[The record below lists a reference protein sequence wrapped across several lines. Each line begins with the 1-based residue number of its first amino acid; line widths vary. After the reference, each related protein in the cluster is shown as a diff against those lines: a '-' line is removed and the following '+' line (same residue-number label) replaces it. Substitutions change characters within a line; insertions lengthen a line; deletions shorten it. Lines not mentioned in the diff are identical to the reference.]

1 MTAYQS
7 LEAIRKRVAALGNAM
22 GILHWDM
29 ETMMPDGVA
38 PARAEVL
45 AEMSL
50 MVHELETGEQL
61 PDLLAEAEE
70 QAEQLNPWQRAN
82 LREIRQLYLHANA
95 TPTDL
100 VEKIV
105 MARSESTMAWREAR
119 PKNDFKSLAP
129 KLDALFSLQ
138 REVATIKSEAMGVS
152 PYEALLDE
160 YDPGRREPQVDAI
173 FADLEA
179 FLPDFVQQALEKQSA
194 GPDILMPRGPFPMTH
209 QAQLSKEVMQIL
221 DFPFDHG
228 RLDTA
233 AHPFSGGAEGDLRIT
248 TRYEEDDFTKSLMAV
263 IHETGH
269 ALYENGRPHDWR
281 GQPVGDSRGMTL
293 HESQSLLLEM
303 QAARSEEFIRFIGPV
318 AQKIL
323 KGEGPAWDIDNLLRV
338 YRKVEPGLIR
348 VYADEVTYP
357 LHVIMRYK
365 LEKAIIADDIPIAEL
380 PIAWN
385 DMMEQYLGIRPSD
398 DKDGV
403 MQDVHWPEGILGYFP
418 TYSLGA
424 MAAAQIFA
432 TAKAAEPGILPGLAQ
447 GDFKP
452 LYGWLDKNIRSQGCL
467 YTPDELIEKATGAPL
482 GTEAYKQAIY
492 ARYMG

>member
-7 LEAIRKRVAALGNAM
+7 LEAIRKRVSALGNAM

-45 AEMSL
+45 AELSL
-50 MVHELETGEQL
+50 MVHEIETGEQL
-61 PDLLAEAEE
+61 PDLLSRAEE
-70 QAEQLNPWQRAN
+70 TADELSPWQRAN
-82 LREIRQLYLHANA
+82 LREIKQIYLHANA
-95 TPTDL
+95 TPADL

-105 MARSESTMAWREAR
+105 MARSECVMTWREAR

-138 REVATIKSEAMGVS
+138 REVAAIKSEALGVT

-160 YDPGRREPQVDAI
+160 YDPGRREVQVDAI
-173 FADLEA
+173 FDDLED
-179 FLPDFVQQALEKQSA
+179 FLPDVIRQVREKQAAGPEILMPPGPFPVAAQQALSQ
-194 GPDILMPRGPFPMTH
+194 
-209 QAQLSKEVMQIL
+209 EVMEIL

-269 ALYENGRPHDWR
+269 ALYENGRPHKWR

-303 QAARSEEFIRFIGPV
+303 QAARSEEFIRFIGPR
-318 AQKIL
+318 ARRIL
-323 KGEGPAWDIDNLLRV
+323 GGEGPAWEPDNLLRL

-357 LHVIMRYK
+357 LHVIMRYRM
-365 LEKAIIADDIPIAEL
+365 EKAIISGEL
-380 PIAWN
+380 ATSDLPGAWN
-385 DMMEQYLGIRPSD
+385 DAIESLLGVRPAD

-432 TAKAAEPGILPGLAQ
+432 AARQQVPDILPGLAQ

-452 LYGWLDKNIRSQGCL
+452 LFGWLDANIRSQGCL
-467 YTPDELIEKATGAPL
+467 HTPDELIEHATGSPL
-482 GTEAYKQAIY
+482 GTEAYKASIIQ
-492 ARYMG
+492 RYLS

>member
-7 LEAIRKRVAALGNAM
+7 LEAIRKRVSALGNAM

-45 AEMSL
+45 AELSL
-50 MVHELETGEQL
+50 MVHEIETGDQL
-61 PDLLAEAEE
+61 PDLLARAEE
-70 QAEQLNPWQRAN
+70 AAAELSPWQQAN
-82 LREIRQLYLHANA
+82 LREIKQIYLHANA
-95 TPTDL
+95 TPADL

-105 MARSESTMAWREAR
+105 MARSECVMTWREAR

-129 KLDALFSLQ
+129 KLDSLFSLQ
-138 REVATIKSEAMGVS
+138 REVAAIKSEALGVTL
-152 PYEALLDE
+152 YEALLDE
-160 YDPGRREPQVDAI
+160 YDPGRREAQVDAI
-173 FADLEA
+173 FDDLEA
-179 FLPDFVQQALEKQSA
+179 FLPDVIRQVQENQAA
-194 GPDILMPRGPFPMTH
+194 GPEILMPSGPFPVA
-209 QAQLSKEVMQIL
+209 AQEALSQEVMEIL

-269 ALYENGRPHDWR
+269 ALYENGRPHEWR

-303 QAARSEEFIRFIGPV
+303 QAARSDEFISFIGPR
-318 AQKIL
+318 AKKIL
-323 KGEGPAWDIDNLLRV
+323 GGQGPAWEPDNLLRV

-357 LHVIMRYK
+357 LHVIMRYRM
-365 LEKAIIADDIPIAEL
+365 EKAIISGEL
-380 PIAWN
+380 ATGDLPGAWN
-385 DMMEQYLGIRPSD
+385 DAMESLLGIRPED

-432 TAKAAEPGILPGLAQ
+432 AARQQDPNILPGLAK

-452 LYGWLDKNIRSQGCL
+452 LFGWLDDNIRSQGCL
-467 YTPDELIEKATGAPL
+467 YTPDELIERATGSPL
-482 GTEAYKQAIY
+482 GTEAYKASIIQ
-492 ARYMG
+492 RYLS

>member
-7 LEAIRKRVAALGNAM
+7 LEAIRKRISALSNAM

-50 MVHELETGEQL
+50 MVHEMETGAQL

-70 QAEQLNPWQRAN
+70 SADQLSPWQRAN
-82 LREIRQLYLHANA
+82 LREIKQIYLHATA
-95 TPTDL
+95 TPADL

-119 PKNDFKSLAP
+119 PRNDFKSLAP
-129 KLDALFSLQ
+129 KLEALFNLQ
-138 REVATIKSEAMGVS
+138 REVANIKSEALGVT

-160 YDPGRREPQVDAI
+160 YDPGRRESQVDEI
-173 FADLEA
+173 FGDLEN
-179 FLPDFVQQALEKQSA
+179 FLPGFIQQVLEKQAA
-194 GPDILMPRGPFPMTH
+194 GPEILMPTGPFPVAD
-209 QAQLSKEVMQIL
+209 QEALSQEVMNIL

-233 AHPFSGGAEGDLRIT
+233 AHPFCGGAEGDLRIT

-269 ALYENGRPHDWR
+269 ALYENGRPAEWR
-281 GQPVGDSRGMTL
+281 GQPVGDARGMTL

-303 QAARSEEFIRFIGPV
+303 QAARSEEFIRHIGPV

-323 KGEGPAWDIDNLLRV
+323 KGEGPAWDTENLLRV

-365 LEKAIIADDIPIAEL
+365 LEKAIIADEIPIAEL
-380 PIAWN
+380 PLAWN
-385 DMMEQYLGIRPSD
+385 DMMEKYLGIRPSD
-398 DKDGV
+398 DSDGV

-432 TAKAAEPGILPGLAQ
+432 TAKESAPAILPGLGQ
-447 GDFKP
+447 GNFKP
-452 LYGWLDKNIRSQGCL
+452 LYAWLDENIRSQGCL
-467 YTPDELIEKATGAPL
+467 YSPDELVEKATGAPL
-482 GTEAYKQAIY
+482 GTAAYKASITQ
-492 ARYMG
+492 RYLG

>member
-1 MTAYQS
+1 
-7 LEAIRKRVAALGNAM
+7 
-22 GILHWDM
+22 
-29 ETMMPDGVA
+29 
-38 PARAEVL
+38 
-45 AEMSL
+45 
-50 MVHELETGEQL
+50 
-61 PDLLAEAEE
+61 
-70 QAEQLNPWQRAN
+70 
-82 LREIRQLYLHANA
+82 
-95 TPTDL
+95 
-100 VEKIV
+100 
-105 MARSESTMAWREAR
+105 
-119 PKNDFKSLAP
+119 
-129 KLDALFSLQ
+129 
-138 REVATIKSEAMGVS
+138 
-152 PYEALLDE
+152 
-160 YDPGRREPQVDAI
+160 
-173 FADLEA
+173 
-179 FLPDFVQQALEKQSA
+179 
-194 GPDILMPRGPFPMTH
+194 MPRGPFPVTR

-432 TAKAAEPGILPGLAQ
+432 TAKTAEPGILPGLAQ